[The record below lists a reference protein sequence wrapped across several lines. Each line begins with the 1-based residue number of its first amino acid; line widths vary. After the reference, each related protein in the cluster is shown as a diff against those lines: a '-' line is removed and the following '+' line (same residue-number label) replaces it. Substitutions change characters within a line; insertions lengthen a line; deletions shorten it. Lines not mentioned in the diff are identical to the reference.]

1 MIQADKL
8 TKICQAIYQT
18 NPQVIV
24 ALHRTTTS
32 KPKGTRMSETTSPV
46 VDSAVAQEAFAS
58 EVTGTASPAQQEVV
72 APVTD
77 SKTGYTEVDLQRV
90 REQEKSKLYPQI
102 DSLKEEINLLKK
114 DREAQ
119 LAEAHRIAAEKEEE
133 ARKKAESE
141 MDVRSLLEK
150 KEQEWEAKLEE
161 IRQEGARKDALL
173 ERERQYAELT
183 AYRNRRIAEEQENIM
198 PELLDLISG
207 NTSDEIEQSIT
218 GLRERSS
225 KILESAQQAMQ
236 SARRDM
242 KGTSTT
248 LPPTMENNS
257 AQQQFTA
264 AKLPVPVTA
273 DAMSV
278 LLLIHICQVSFKR

>member
-1 MIQADKL
+1 
-8 TKICQAIYQT
+8 
-18 NPQVIV
+18 
-24 ALHRTTTS
+24 
-32 KPKGTRMSETTSPV
+32 MSETTSTV

-58 EVTGTASPAQQEVV
+58 EVTGTASTAQQEVE

-77 SKTGYTEVDLQRV
+77 SKAGYTEVDLKRV

-119 LAEAHRIAAEKEEE
+119 LAEAAAIAKEKEEA
-133 ARKKAESE
+133 ARKLAESE
-141 MDVRSLLEK
+141 MDVRALLEK
-150 KEQEWEAKLEE
+150 KEQEWTAQLEE

-183 AYRNRRIAEEQENIM
+183 AYRNRRLAEEQDNIM
-198 PELLDLISG
+198 PELVDLISG
-207 NTSDEIEQSIT
+207 NSADEIENSIT

-257 AQQQFTA
+257 GQQQFSA
-264 AKLPVPVTA
+264 EQIA
-273 DAMSV
+273 AMSV
-278 LLLIHICQVSFKR
+278 TEYAKHRDRLFPGANNQNKGLFG

>member
-1 MIQADKL
+1 
-8 TKICQAIYQT
+8 
-18 NPQVIV
+18 
-24 ALHRTTTS
+24 
-32 KPKGTRMSETTSPV
+32 MSETTSNV

-58 EVTGTASPAQQEVV
+58 EVTGTASSAQQEAV
-72 APVTD
+72 APATD
-77 SKTGYTEVDLQRV
+77 LKAGYTEVDLQRV

-119 LAEAHRIAAEKEEE
+119 LAEAAAIAKEKEEA
-133 ARKKAESE
+133 ARKLAESE
-141 MDVRSLLEK
+141 MDVRALLEK
-150 KEQEWEAKLEE
+150 KEQEWTAQLEE

-183 AYRNRRIAEEQENIM
+183 AYRNRRLAEEQDNIM
-198 PELLDLISG
+198 PELVDLISG
-207 NTSDEIEQSIT
+207 NSADEIEQSIT

-236 SARRDM
+236 TARRDM

-264 AKLPVPVTA
+264 DQIA
-273 DAMSV
+273 AMSV
-278 LLLIHICQVSFKR
+278 TEYAKYRDRLFPGANNQNKGIFG

>member
-1 MIQADKL
+1 
-8 TKICQAIYQT
+8 
-18 NPQVIV
+18 
-24 ALHRTTTS
+24 
-32 KPKGTRMSETTSPV
+32 MSETTSNV

-58 EVTGTASPAQQEVV
+58 EVSGTASSAQQEVV

-77 SKTGYTEVDLQRV
+77 SKAGYTEVDLQRV

-119 LAEAHRIAAEKEEE
+119 LAEAAAIAKEKEEA
-133 ARKKAESE
+133 ARKLAESE
-141 MDVRSLLEK
+141 MDVRALLEK
-150 KEQEWEAKLEE
+150 KEQEWTAQLEE

-183 AYRNRRIAEEQENIM
+183 AYRNRRLAEEQDNIM
-198 PELLDLISG
+198 PELVDLISG
-207 NTSDEIEQSIT
+207 NSADEIEQSIT
-218 GLRERSS
+218 GLRDRST

-264 AKLPVPVTA
+264 DQIA
-273 DAMSV
+273 AMSV
-278 LLLIHICQVSFKR
+278 TEYAKYRDRLFPGANNQNKGIFG

>member
-1 MIQADKL
+1 
-8 TKICQAIYQT
+8 
-18 NPQVIV
+18 
-24 ALHRTTTS
+24 
-32 KPKGTRMSETTSPV
+32 MSETTSNV

-58 EVTGTASPAQQEVV
+58 EVTGTASPAQQEAV

-77 SKTGYTEVDLQRV
+77 SKSGYTEVDLQRV

-119 LAEAHRIAAEKEEE
+119 LAEAAAIAKEKEEA
-133 ARKKAESE
+133 ARKLAESE
-141 MDVRSLLEK
+141 MDVRALLEK
-150 KEQEWEAKLEE
+150 KEQEWTSQLEE

-183 AYRNRRIAEEQENIM
+183 AYRNRRLAEEQDNIM
-198 PELLDLISG
+198 PELVDLISG
-207 NTSDEIEQSIT
+207 NSADEIEQSIT

-257 AQQQFTA
+257 GQQQFTA
-264 AKLPVPVTA
+264 DQIA
-273 DAMSV
+273 AMSV
-278 LLLIHICQVSFKR
+278 TEYAKYRDRLFPGANNQNKGLFG

>member
-1 MIQADKL
+1 
-8 TKICQAIYQT
+8 
-18 NPQVIV
+18 
-24 ALHRTTTS
+24 
-32 KPKGTRMSETTSPV
+32 MSETTSNV

-58 EVTGTASPAQQEVV
+58 EVTGTASPAQQEAV
-72 APVTD
+72 AQVTD
-77 SKTGYTEVDLQRV
+77 SKSGYTEVDLQRV

-119 LAEAHRIAAEKEEE
+119 LAEAAAIAKEKEEA
-133 ARKKAESE
+133 ARKLAESE
-141 MDVRSLLEK
+141 MDVRALLEK
-150 KEQEWEAKLEE
+150 KEQEWTSQLEE

-183 AYRNRRIAEEQENIM
+183 AYRNRRLAEEQDNIM
-198 PELLDLISG
+198 PELVDLISG
-207 NTSDEIEQSIT
+207 NNADEIENSIT

-236 SARRDM
+236 TARRDM

-257 AQQQFTA
+257 GQQQFTA
-264 AKLPVPVTA
+264 DQIA
-273 DAMSV
+273 AMSV
-278 LLLIHICQVSFKR
+278 TEYAKYRDRLFPGANNQNKGLFG

>member
-1 MIQADKL
+1 
-8 TKICQAIYQT
+8 
-18 NPQVIV
+18 
-24 ALHRTTTS
+24 
-32 KPKGTRMSETTSPV
+32 MSETTSTV

-72 APVTD
+72 APVVD
-77 SKTGYTEVDLQRV
+77 SKAGYTEVDLQRV

-119 LAEAHRIAAEKEEE
+119 LAEASRIAKEKEDA
-133 ARKKAESE
+133 ARKLAESE

-150 KEQEWEAKLEE
+150 KEQEWAAQLEE

-183 AYRNRRIAEEQENIM
+183 AYRNRRLAEEQDNIM
-198 PELLDLISG
+198 PELVDLISG
-207 NTSDEIEQSIT
+207 NSADEIEQSIT
-218 GLRERSS
+218 GLRERSA

-264 AKLPVPVTA
+264 DQIA
-273 DAMSV
+273 AMSV
-278 LLLIHICQVSFKR
+278 TEYAKYRDRLFPGANNQNKGIFG

>member
-1 MIQADKL
+1 
-8 TKICQAIYQT
+8 
-18 NPQVIV
+18 
-24 ALHRTTTS
+24 
-32 KPKGTRMSETTSPV
+32 MSETTSTV

-58 EVTGTASPAQQEVV
+58 EVTGTASTAQQEVE

-77 SKTGYTEVDLQRV
+77 SKAGYTEVDLKRV

-119 LAEAHRIAAEKEEE
+119 LAEAAAIAKEKEEA
-133 ARKKAESE
+133 ARKLAESE
-141 MDVRSLLEK
+141 MDVRALLEK
-150 KEQEWEAKLEE
+150 KEQEWTAQLEE

-183 AYRNRRIAEEQENIM
+183 AYRNRRLAEEQDNIM
-198 PELLDLISG
+198 PELVDLISG
-207 NTSDEIEQSIT
+207 NNVDEIENSIT

-236 SARRDM
+236 NARRDM

-257 AQQQFTA
+257 GQQQFTA
-264 AKLPVPVTA
+264 DQIA
-273 DAMSV
+273 AMSV
-278 LLLIHICQVSFKR
+278 TEYAKYRDRLFPGANNQNKGLFG

>member
-1 MIQADKL
+1 
-8 TKICQAIYQT
+8 
-18 NPQVIV
+18 
-24 ALHRTTTS
+24 
-32 KPKGTRMSETTSPV
+32 MSETSSTV
-46 VDSAVAQEAFAS
+46 VESAAAQEAFAS
-58 EVTGTASPAQQEVV
+58 EV
-72 APVTD
+72 APVQTTTAVAESNSVVD
-77 SKTGYTEVDLQRV
+77 SKPGYTEVDLQRV

-119 LAEAHRIAAEKEEE
+119 LAEANRIAAEKAEE

-141 MDVRSLLEK
+141 MDVRTLLEQ
-150 KEQEWEAKLEE
+150 KEQEWKTQLEE
-161 IRQEGARKDALL
+161 IRQESARKDALL

-183 AYRNRRIAEEQENIM
+183 AYRNRRLAEEQENIM
-198 PELLDLISG
+198 PELVDLISG
-207 NTSDEIEQSIT
+207 NSADEIEQSIT

-257 AQQQFTA
+257 GQQQFTA
-264 AKLPVPVTA
+264 DQIA
-273 DAMSV
+273 AMSV
-278 LLLIHICQVSFKR
+278 TEYAKYRDRLFPGASNQNKGIFG

>member
-1 MIQADKL
+1 
-8 TKICQAIYQT
+8 
-18 NPQVIV
+18 
-24 ALHRTTTS
+24 
-32 KPKGTRMSETTSPV
+32 MSETTSTV

-77 SKTGYTEVDLQRV
+77 SKSGYTEVDLQRV

-119 LAEAHRIAAEKEEE
+119 LAEAAAIAKEKEEA
-133 ARKKAESE
+133 ARKLAESE
-141 MDVRSLLEK
+141 MDVRALLEK
-150 KEQEWEAKLEE
+150 KEQEWTSQLEE

-183 AYRNRRIAEEQENIM
+183 AYRNRRLAEEQDNIM
-198 PELLDLISG
+198 PELVDLISG
-207 NTSDEIEQSIT
+207 NNADEIENSIT

-236 SARRDM
+236 NARRDM

-257 AQQQFTA
+257 GQQQFTA
-264 AKLPVPVTA
+264 DQIA
-273 DAMSV
+273 AMSV
-278 LLLIHICQVSFKR
+278 TEYAKYRDRLFPGANNQNKGLFG

>member
-1 MIQADKL
+1 
-8 TKICQAIYQT
+8 
-18 NPQVIV
+18 
-24 ALHRTTTS
+24 
-32 KPKGTRMSETTSPV
+32 MSETTSTV

-58 EVTGTASPAQQEVV
+58 EVTGTASTAQQEVE

-77 SKTGYTEVDLQRV
+77 SKAGYTEIDLKRV

-119 LAEAHRIAAEKEEE
+119 LAEAAAIAKEKEEA
-133 ARKKAESE
+133 ARKLAESE
-141 MDVRSLLEK
+141 MDVRALLEK
-150 KEQEWEAKLEE
+150 KEQEWTAQLEE

-183 AYRNRRIAEEQENIM
+183 AYRNRRLAEEQDNIM
-198 PELLDLISG
+198 PELVDLISG
-207 NTSDEIEQSIT
+207 NSADEIENSIT

-257 AQQQFTA
+257 GQQQFTA
-264 AKLPVPVTA
+264 DQIA
-273 DAMSV
+273 AMSV
-278 LLLIHICQVSFKR
+278 TEYAKYRDRLFPGANNQNKGLFG

>member
-1 MIQADKL
+1 
-8 TKICQAIYQT
+8 
-18 NPQVIV
+18 
-24 ALHRTTTS
+24 
-32 KPKGTRMSETTSPV
+32 MSETTSNV
-46 VDSAVAQEAFAS
+46 VDSALAQEAFAS
-58 EVTGTASPAQQEVV
+58 EVAGTASPAQQEVV
-72 APVTD
+72 TPVADT
-77 SKTGYTEVDLQRV
+77 KAGYTEVDLQRV

-119 LAEAHRIAAEKEEE
+119 LAEANRIAKEKEDA
-133 ARKKAESE
+133 ARKLAESE

-150 KEQEWEAKLEE
+150 KEQEWAAQLEE
-161 IRQEGARKDALL
+161 IRQENARKDALL

-183 AYRNRRIAEEQENIM
+183 AYRNRRLAEEQDNIM
-198 PELLDLISG
+198 PELVDLISG
-207 NTSDEIEQSIT
+207 NSAEEIEQSIT

-236 SARRDM
+236 TARRDM

-264 AKLPVPVTA
+264 DQIA
-273 DAMSV
+273 AMSV
-278 LLLIHICQVSFKR
+278 TEYAKYRDRLFPGANNQNKGIFG

>member
-1 MIQADKL
+1 
-8 TKICQAIYQT
+8 
-18 NPQVIV
+18 
-24 ALHRTTTS
+24 
-32 KPKGTRMSETTSPV
+32 MSETTSTV

-58 EVTGTASPAQQEVV
+58 EVTGTASTAQQEVES
-72 APVTD
+72 PVTD
-77 SKTGYTEVDLQRV
+77 SKAGYTEVDLKRV

-119 LAEAHRIAAEKEEE
+119 LAEAAAIAKEKEEA
-133 ARKKAESE
+133 ARKLAESE
-141 MDVRSLLEK
+141 MDVRALLEK
-150 KEQEWEAKLEE
+150 KEREWTAQLEE

-183 AYRNRRIAEEQENIM
+183 AYRNRRLAEEQDNIM
-198 PELLDLISG
+198 PELVDLISG
-207 NTSDEIEQSIT
+207 NNADEIENSIT

-236 SARRDM
+236 NARRDM

-257 AQQQFTA
+257 GQQQFTA
-264 AKLPVPVTA
+264 DQIA
-273 DAMSV
+273 AMSV
-278 LLLIHICQVSFKR
+278 TEYAKYRDRLFPGANNQNKGLFG

>member
-1 MIQADKL
+1 
-8 TKICQAIYQT
+8 
-18 NPQVIV
+18 
-24 ALHRTTTS
+24 
-32 KPKGTRMSETTSPV
+32 MSETTSTV

-58 EVTGTASPAQQEVV
+58 EVTGTASTAQQEVE

-77 SKTGYTEVDLQRV
+77 SKAGYTEVDLKRV

-119 LAEAHRIAAEKEEE
+119 LAEAAAIAKEKEEA
-133 ARKKAESE
+133 ARKLAESE
-141 MDVRSLLEK
+141 MDVRALLEK
-150 KEQEWEAKLEE
+150 KEREWTAQLEE

-183 AYRNRRIAEEQENIM
+183 AYRNRRLAEEQDNIM
-198 PELLDLISG
+198 PELVDLISG
-207 NTSDEIEQSIT
+207 NSADEIEQSIT

-257 AQQQFTA
+257 GQQQFTA
-264 AKLPVPVTA
+264 DQIA
-273 DAMSV
+273 AMSV
-278 LLLIHICQVSFKR
+278 TEYAKYRDRLFPGANNQNKGLFG

>member
-1 MIQADKL
+1 
-8 TKICQAIYQT
+8 
-18 NPQVIV
+18 
-24 ALHRTTTS
+24 
-32 KPKGTRMSETTSPV
+32 MSETSSTV
-46 VDSAVAQEAFAS
+46 VESAAAQEAFAS
-58 EVTGTASPAQQEVV
+58 EV
-72 APVTD
+72 APVQTTKAVAESNSVVD
-77 SKTGYTEVDLQRV
+77 SKPGYTEVDLQRV

-119 LAEAHRIAAEKEEE
+119 LAEANRIAAEKEEE

-141 MDVRSLLEK
+141 MDVRTLLEQ
-150 KEQEWEAKLEE
+150 KEQEWKKEIEE

-183 AYRNRRIAEEQENIM
+183 AYRNRRLAEEQENIM
-198 PELLDLISG
+198 PELVDLISG
-207 NTSDEIEQSIT
+207 NSADEIEQSIT

-257 AQQQFTA
+257 GQQQFTA
-264 AKLPVPVTA
+264 DQIA
-273 DAMSV
+273 AMSV
-278 LLLIHICQVSFKR
+278 TEYAKYRDRLFPGASNQNKGIFG

>member
-1 MIQADKL
+1 
-8 TKICQAIYQT
+8 
-18 NPQVIV
+18 
-24 ALHRTTTS
+24 
-32 KPKGTRMSETTSPV
+32 MSETTSPV

-58 EVTGTASPAQQEVV
+58 EVNGTASPAQQEAV

-77 SKTGYTEVDLQRV
+77 SKPGYTEVDLQRV

-119 LAEAHRIAAEKEEE
+119 LAEANRIAKEKEEE

-150 KEQEWEAKLEE
+150 KEQEWAAQLEE
-161 IRQEGARKDALL
+161 IRQENARKDALL

-183 AYRNRRIAEEQENIM
+183 AYRNRRLAEEQENII
-198 PELLDLISG
+198 PELVDLISG
-207 NTSDEIEQSIT
+207 NSADEIEQSIT
-218 GLRERSS
+218 GLRDRST
-225 KILESAQQAMQ
+225 KILESAQQALQ

-257 AQQQFTA
+257 GQQQFTA
-264 AKLPVPVTA
+264 DQIA
-273 DAMSV
+273 AMSV
-278 LLLIHICQVSFKR
+278 TEYAKYRDRLFPGASNQNKGIFG

>member
-1 MIQADKL
+1 
-8 TKICQAIYQT
+8 
-18 NPQVIV
+18 
-24 ALHRTTTS
+24 
-32 KPKGTRMSETTSPV
+32 MSETTSNV
-46 VDSAVAQEAFAS
+46 VDSAVAQEAFTS
-58 EVTGTASPAQQEVV
+58 EVAGTASPAQQAVV
-72 APVTD
+72 PPVTD
-77 SKTGYTEVDLQRV
+77 SKSGYTEVDLQRV

-119 LAEAHRIAAEKEEE
+119 LAEAAAIAKEKEEA
-133 ARKKAESE
+133 ARKLAESE
-141 MDVRSLLEK
+141 MDVRALLEK
-150 KEQEWEAKLEE
+150 KEQEWTAQLEE

-183 AYRNRRIAEEQENIM
+183 AYRNRRLAEEQDNIM
-198 PELLDLISG
+198 PELVDLISG
-207 NTSDEIEQSIT
+207 NSADEIEQSIT

-236 SARRDM
+236 TARRDM

-264 AKLPVPVTA
+264 DQIA
-273 DAMSV
+273 AMSV
-278 LLLIHICQVSFKR
+278 TEYAKYRDRLFPGANNQNKGIFG